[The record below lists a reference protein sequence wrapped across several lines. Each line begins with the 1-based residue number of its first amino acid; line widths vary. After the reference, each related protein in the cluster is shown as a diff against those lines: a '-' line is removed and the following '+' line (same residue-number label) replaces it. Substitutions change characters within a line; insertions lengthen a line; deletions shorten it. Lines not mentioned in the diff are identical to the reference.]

1 MKPIHAM
8 LALSVV
14 QLLAFPLAN
23 AQVSARAS
31 LSNIGITLTDLA
43 PDDGIAPSYTYVYEP
58 ATYDYARTSITY
70 GPDRHH
76 LSGGMTD
83 DGHLPWGN
91 HQLDYDSA
99 AVPGHQGARMSATTR
114 YSGTSLE
121 TLDMSAASSAQ
132 GFGSNW
138 TESTVSAHINDMVLS
153 PHTALRLTFDIDLL
167 STVDPKQSVL
177 DNGWASSYFSI
188 EFVRSLPTGN
198 YLEMY
203 VVRHLLAGLS
213 VVGEAGLKTI
223 VIDVTNTGDTYLNT
237 YMRLNGSASSATPA
251 NPVPEPSSYAML
263 AAGLGVIGL
272 LQRRSRRRSLA
283 VTAGS
288 RDA

>member
-1 MKPIHAM
+1 MKHIHAM
-8 LALSVV
+8 LALAIV
-14 QLLAFPLAN
+14 QLLASPLAN

-31 LSNIGITLTDLA
+31 LSSIGIALTDLA

-58 ATYDYARTSITY
+58 AKYDYARTSIKY
-70 GPDRHH
+70 GPNRRQP
-76 LSGGMTD
+76 SGSMTD
-83 DGHLPWGN
+83 NGHLPWGD

-99 AVPGHQGARMSATTR
+99 AVPGHQGAHMSATTR

-121 TLDMSAASSAQ
+121 TLNMSATSSAQ

-138 TESTVSAHINDMVLS
+138 AESNLIAHVYDMVLS
-153 PHTALRLTFDIDLL
+153 PHTALSLTFDIDLL
-167 STVDPKQSVL
+167 STVDPKQSIL

-188 EFVRSLPTGN
+188 EFVKSLPTGN
-198 YLEMY
+198 LLDMY
-203 VVRHLLAGLS
+203 VVRHLLDGLS
-213 VVGEAGLKTI
+213 VVGEAGPRTI

-237 YMRLNGSASSATPA
+237 YMRLNGSASSAPPA

-263 AAGLGVIGL
+263 ASGLGVLGL
-272 LQRRSRRRSLA
+272 LHRRSRRRALA
-283 VTAGS
+283 VTSGS